1 MTVEDQDHAV
11 HPSFVGETAGN
22 EDVLLELG
30 RRAQGNDARAI
41 DVLDGPQYALLDA
54 DSRNPEDS
62 HRPAG

>member
-1 MTVEDQDHAV
+1 MTVEDHDHAV
-11 HPSFVGETAGN
+11 HPIFVGESTGH

-30 RRAQGNDARAI
+30 RRTQSDDARAI
-41 DVLDGPQYALLDA
+41 DVSDGPQDALLDA